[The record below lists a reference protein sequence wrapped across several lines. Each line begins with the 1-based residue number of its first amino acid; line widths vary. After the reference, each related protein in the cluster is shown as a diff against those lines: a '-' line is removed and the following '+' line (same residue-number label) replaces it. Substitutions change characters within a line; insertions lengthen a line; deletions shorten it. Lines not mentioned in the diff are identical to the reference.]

1 MTNERLNPW
10 LHIWTRPRQ
19 VIRDILSGKDSRR
32 NILILAGVSGIL
44 RALDQAT
51 TRSLGD
57 HMGTATI
64 ILMSL
69 IFGFIGGLISLYLI
83 SWIMSFTGKWV
94 GGQASFHEVLTATAW
109 SNVILICVGVLWI
122 PELLIF
128 GHEMFTTVTP
138 MMDANP
144 NLKLL
149 LIVFSSIEIIL
160 SFWAVVVYILTLSE
174 VQKFSGWMALL
185 NVILALVIAFV
196 VILVLTLVIGLLLSV
211 FSFGFGFGG

>member
-1 MTNERLNPW
+1 VKNERLNPW
-10 LHIWTRPRQ
+10 LHLWTRPRQ
-19 VIRDILSGKDSRR
+19 VIRDILNGENSRR

-51 TRSLGD
+51 IRALGD
-57 HMGTATI
+57 QMGTATI
-64 ILMSL
+64 LLMSL

-83 SWIMSFTGKWV
+83 SWIMKFTGKWI

-109 SNVILICVGVLWI
+109 SNVILIWVGLLWI
-122 PELLIF
+122 PKLLLY
-128 GHEMFTTVTP
+128 GHEMFTTATP
-138 MMDANP
+138 TMDANP
-144 NLKLL
+144 TLKLL
-149 LIVFSSIEIIL
+149 LVIFGLIEVIL

-196 VILVLTLVIGLLLSV
+196 VIFALTLIIGLLLSV
-211 FSFGFGFGG
+211 FSFGFGG